1 MRHRPDAAFSSTT
14 SLQLQ
19 VSERTLPAVAEDGM
33 LQQLSG
39 GRPVGGLKL
48 KATQGDVSQAWRQ
61 VGWDS
66 WCCGSA
72 GNLREE
78 TVIRQLTKQ
87 HV

>member
-19 VSERTLPAVAEDGM
+19 VIGRTLPAVAEDGM

-48 KATQGDVSQAWRQ
+48 KATQGDVP
-61 VGWDS
+61 
-66 WCCGSA
+66 
-72 GNLREE
+72 
-78 TVIRQLTKQ
+78 
-87 HV
+87 